1 MEEERLA
8 KIKKWGPVITG
19 LLSLLVLGFNLA
31 MIKRLAA
38 GYYENP
44 EAGTVRS

>member
-38 GYYENP
+38 DY
-44 EAGTVRS
+44 